1 MKKGNLERKDHTESK
16 NKMEKKDYLSK
27 DNSNC
32 IKGIFAIII
41 IFHHIMQF
49 HPVQMN
55 PYVNYIVTSLGYLSV
70 AIFFFFSGYGL
81 EESFCKKKDYLST
94 FWKRRIL
101 SMYGTYFYVLIIY
114 LLVFLAIGRRF
125 SFSTILKSVL
135 LYATIVNNGWFFFA
149 IIVFYILFYV
159 THKFIKKDI
168 FQMLGVLA
176 GLVLWCMASIYWNF
190 GYWTYLSV
198 FAFAL
203 GIFWSHNKAKIDRY
217 AEQSKGYVTG
227 LILLGMSFAFTY
239 LLGHMYSFPESVYL
253 IFQMLSA
260 IIFPALVMWLCM
272 KIPVSCVFTKFLGKY
287 SKYIYAM
294 HGLVLN
300 VFSNEF
306 CIENTIVYIL
316 VSLFGSIIL
325 AVVVQKIANK
335 INIK

>member
-1 MKKGNLERKDHTESK
+1 
-16 NKMEKKDYLSK
+16 MEKKDYLSK

-55 PYVNYIVTSLGYLSV
+55 PYMNYIVTSLGYLSV
-70 AIFFFFSGYGL
+70 AIFFFLSGYGL
-81 EESFCKKKDYLST
+81 EESYCKKKDYLST
-94 FWKRRIL
+94 FWKHRIF
-101 SMYGTYFYVLIIY
+101 SMYGTYFYVLTIY

-125 SFSTILKSVL
+125 SISAILKSVL
-135 LYATIVNNGWFFFA
+135 LYSTIVNNGWFFFA
-149 IIVFYILFYV
+149 IIIMYILFYV
-159 THKFIKKDI
+159 THKFIKKYI
-168 FQMLGVLA
+168 LQMLGVLL
-176 GLVLWCMASIYWNF
+176 GLCLWCMASIYWNF

-203 GIFWSHNKAKIDRY
+203 GIFWSHNRAKIDRY
-217 AEQSKGYVTG
+217 AQKLKSYVIG
-227 LILLGMSFAFTY
+227 FILIGISFVITY
-239 LLGHMYSFPESVYL
+239 LLGHMYSLPESVYL

-260 IIFPALVMWLCM
+260 VVFPALVMWLCM
-272 KIPVSCVFTKFLGKY
+272 KIPVSCVLTKFLGRY

-306 CIENTIVYIL
+306 YIENLMVYFV